1 MPLRMDLGWQSG
13 NGERCSVNNIQKVGL
28 VGYGYWGEKLG
39 RTLDSLGVLKAY
51 CDIKPGIIVA
61 SSKSFYGDYSDMLR
75 SENLDGIVIS
85 TPPETHYG
93 VAMEALNEGKH
104 IFVEKPMTT
113 DYVQAVELENL
124 ALLMGVGLKVGHIY
138 LHNPGI
144 KLMPIPVG
152 GARLYVKLLNVGGPP
167 SESTRDL
174 LWAGLPHA
182 CSLALHFFP
191 DWPHHIVVFERNEKR
206 IKVRLDYWNGS
217 TAWLD
222 VGDHTGVRTRSVE
235 LRVGNTRYYFS
246 ADEPNFLIALSGVD
260 RKQDHVQI
268 NDDPLTLEMRDFL
281 QGVGVDT
288 MGSKVV
294 KLIEEIRDAGKD

>member
-1 MPLRMDLGWQSG
+1 
-13 NGERCSVNNIQKVGL
+13 VNNIQKVGL

-85 TPPETHYG
+85 TPPETHYLI
-93 VAMEALNEGKH
+93 ALTGLLRGLH
-104 IFVEKPMTT
+104 VFVEKPLTT
-113 DYVQAVELENL
+113 YQEEAERLEEIARERKL
-124 ALLMGVGLKVGHIY
+124 SLKVGHIY

-144 KLMPIPVG
+144 NLIPVPG
-152 GARLYVKLLNVGGPP
+152 GKAELYVRLLNIGGPP
-167 SESTRDL
+167 SDSTRDL

-191 DWPHHIVVFERNEKR
+191 DWPYHVAVFERSDRR

-217 TAWLD
+217 TAYLD
-222 VGDHTGVRTRSVE
+222 VGDHTGIRTRDVE
-235 LRVGNTRYYFS
+235 LRVGNTRYCFD
-246 ADEPNFLIALSGVD
+246 ADCSHFLETLSGVD
-260 RKQDHVQI
+260 RNVNCVEIGK
-268 NDDPLTLEMRDFL
+268 DPLTLEMEDFL
-281 QGVGVDT
+281 RGGGVDT
-288 MGSKVV
+288 IGSKVV
-294 KLIEEIRDAGKD
+294 KLVEEIRDAGKD